1 MTTSR
6 TDCLES
12 VILPVRPGRE
22 TEFERAFAEAVPIIE
37 RQQGF
42 RTLRLSRC
50 VERPNEY
57 LLQVEWDRLT
67 DHTVGFRE
75 SADYQL
81 WRAALHHFYD
91 PVPAVDHFAE
101 LIRR

>member
-1 MTTSR
+1 MSNPPSG
-6 TDCLES
+6 CLES
-12 VILPVRPGRE
+12 VILPVIPGQE
-22 TEFERAFAEAVPIIE
+22 AEFERAFAAAVPIIA

-42 RTLRLSRC
+42 QTLSLARC
-50 VERPNEY
+50 LERPNEY

-91 PVPAVDHFAE
+91 PVPRVDHFAE
-101 LIRR
+101 VIRR